1 MNPTPFYTVMWLA
14 LCLVVYGLSGCA
26 TPRPVPVVLL
36 PEQIVQPCDPLAEL
50 REGDA
55 RTVLQWAIQAHAD
68 HGQCMLRKR
77 LLDQIVIGAAGQEAR
92 LQVLPEEGSL

>member
-1 MNPTPFYTVMWLA
+1 MNDMTCYTILMCGLFLLVFGLA
-14 LCLVVYGLSGCA
+14 GCA
-26 TPRPVPVVLL
+26 TPRPAPVVLL
-36 PEQIVQPCDPLAEL
+36 PKQIVQPCEPLAEL

-92 LQVLPEEGSL
+92 LQLLPEEGSL